1 VAALA
6 KCSVARHL
14 KVVGRKEGLP
24 NLCDLRLCLLVRR
37 ASNSKKTSVSAN
49 KRRRCIDS
57 KPKAPP
63 SRKGIRH
70 PYVANRSCVIPV
82 LRVLATNEPSRIPPV
97 SPPVKIPQA
106 MPTFDGSTCS
116 LTKTNTPGTWPPR
129 RFLAKSAKATVRR
142 APRYPV

>member
-1 VAALA
+1 MFVELEAGLAVAALA
-6 KCSVARHL
+6 KCSVERHL
-14 KVVGRKEGLP
+14 KVVGRKEEIP

-37 ASNSKKTSVSAN
+37 ASNSKKTGVSAN

-82 LRVLATNEPSRIPPV
+82 LRVLATNEPSRIP
-97 SPPVKIPQA
+97 
-106 MPTFDGSTCS
+106 
-116 LTKTNTPGTWPPR
+116 
-129 RFLAKSAKATVRR
+129 
-142 APRYPV
+142 